1 MVNKVIAIGAH
12 PDDIEIGAAGTIKKF
27 SNSGA
32 EVFFLIATYGEN
44 SHPAPALQI
53 EQRKKE
59 SIASAEYLG
68 VKQIFFL
75 NLHDTKIEH
84 NGMTVSA
91 IEKYINL
98 LDPNFVLTH
107 TKEDGHQDH
116 KNLAFSTISA
126 CRRKKI
132 NILHYE
138 TPSTAQT
145 FLPTL
150 YSDISDTIK
159 YKLETLKMFV
169 SQNHKNYLDPE
180 VIKGLSQYRG
190 YTSGSEYAEG
200 FEVSKFYLNDF

>member
-1 MVNKVIAIGAH
+1 MATKVIAIGAH

-27 SNSGA
+27 ANSGA
-32 EVFFLIATYGEN
+32 EITFLIATYGES
-44 SHPAPALQI
+44 SHPASSRQR
-53 EQRKKE
+53 EQREKE
-59 SIASAEYLG
+59 SISSAEYLG
-68 VKQIFFL
+68 VKQIYFL
-75 NLHDTKIEH
+75 DLCDTKIEH
-84 NGMTVSA
+84 NGTTINA

-98 LDPNFVLTH
+98 LEPVFVLTH

-145 FLPTL
+145 FLPVL
-150 YSDISDTIK
+150 YSDISDTIQ
-159 YKLETLKMFV
+159 YKIETLKMFV

-180 VIKGLSQYRG
+180 VIKGLSKYRG